1 LANLLSQTD
10 LGIQVMTNNPPSQLV
25 DYLQV
30 GNIIPLNS
38 NGISTISFPILRYYA
53 TLNLLVNTTQLS
65 LSINLDRTLI

>member
-1 LANLLSQTD
+1 
-10 LGIQVMTNNPPSQLV
+10 MTNNPPSQLV

-38 NGISTISFPILRYYA
+38 NGISTISFPIPSFDV

-65 LSINLDRTLI
+65 LSTNLEWLPE